1 MIHGPIHNAYS
12 LSFNQYAFFYVESDD
27 DKKLVFDLKKMIDE
41 KKEMFQFIIF
51 YSLTNF
57 LRLFLITVFTVA
69 IFEILVYHRI
79 YIYI

>member
-41 KKEMFQFIIF
+41 KKKCFNSSFSTVLLTF
-51 YSLTNF
+51 WGYSWL
-57 LRLFLITVFTVA
+57 LFL
-69 IFEILVYHRI
+69 LLPYLK
-79 YIYI
+79 Y